1 MSPGIC
7 VWVLVWHDVDV
18 MDAMDVDVFAL
29 GCGVTWLVQCGRW
42 GEC

>member
-18 MDAMDVDVFAL
+18 MDAMDVDVLHL
-29 GCGVTWLVQCGRW
+29 GVG
-42 GEC
+42 